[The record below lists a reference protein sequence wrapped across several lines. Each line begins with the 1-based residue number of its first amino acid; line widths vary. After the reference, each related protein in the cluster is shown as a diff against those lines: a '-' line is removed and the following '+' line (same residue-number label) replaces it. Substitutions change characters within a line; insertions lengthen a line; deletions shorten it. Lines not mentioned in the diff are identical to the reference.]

1 MPENIFH
8 QITFWGIIIYMFIIQ
23 APYKFRARKNKISIS
38 RESTLHVLLMV
49 VSWIGWQGLPLI
61 YIFTPWLDFADYRL
75 PPALGW
81 LGTFLLGSALVVLTL
96 AHRAL
101 GHHYSA
107 TLVIHSA
114 QSLVTDGIFGVV
126 RHPIY
131 AGIWLW
137 AIAQPLLLHNWIA
150 GFANFV
156 LFIPM
161 YFFRVTREEKMMLE
175 CFGEEYRS
183 YMQKTGRILPLRK

>member
-8 QITFWGIIIYMFIIQ
+8 QIIFWGIIIYMFIIQ

-38 RESTLHVLLMV
+38 RESPLHVLLMV

-101 GHHYSA
+101 GH
-107 TLVIHSA
+107 
-114 QSLVTDGIFGVV
+114 
-126 RHPIY
+126 
-131 AGIWLW
+131 
-137 AIAQPLLLHNWIA
+137 
-150 GFANFV
+150 
-156 LFIPM
+156 
-161 YFFRVTREEKMMLE
+161 
-175 CFGEEYRS
+175 
-183 YMQKTGRILPLRK
+183 